1 MYSCAGHQF
10 WMDFINRIESES
22 QEDVPGQGP
31 VTGPY
36 TLMNLLRERWNSY
49 PGDFVVY
56 PPNAFNPFSW
66 INRRGS
72 PCRDF
77 NAMSDEQLAS
87 CIAHHRGPDTYTLEF
102 HTETW
107 RRGSIS

>member
-1 MYSCAGHQF
+1 MYSLPGHPF
-10 WMDFINRIESES
+10 WLEFVRRIESEVR
-22 QEDVPGQGP
+22 EEVPGQGP

-36 TLMNLLRERWNSY
+36 TLMNLLRERWSAY

-56 PPNAFNPFSW
+56 PPAAFNPFSW
-66 INRRGS
+66 MRRGKT

-77 NAMSDEQLAS
+77 NRMDDATLER
-87 CIAHHRGPDTYTLEF
+87 CITYHRAPDTYALEF

-107 RRGSIS
+107 RRGSIT